1 MVQGAPYGICRVS
14 AQGRLFNAN
23 PAFGDVL
30 GSVQQADLLEMNLDR
45 DVFREPGGRL
55 EIEAERGEIYEGV
68 EVTWNRKDGVPVRVR
83 LSGRPVRDPEWP
95 STCYEIVA
103 ENITEQRELEK
114 QLRQA
119 QKMEAVGRLAGGVAH
134 DFNNLLMVIQGHTEL
149 ML

>member
-1 MVQGAPYGICRVS
+1 MK
-14 AQGRLFNAN
+14 
-23 PAFGDVL
+23 
-30 GSVQQADLLEMNLDR
+30 
-45 DVFREPGGRL
+45 
-55 EIEAERGEIYEGV
+55 IEAERGEIYEGV
-68 EVTWNRKDGVPVRVR
+68 DVTWNRKDGVPLRVR

-95 STCYEIVA
+95 STCYEIMA

-149 ML
+149 MLERARDDDWWRSKVEQVRQGSGTRDELNSPTAVV